1 MTEKAIKKKPKI
13 DEKRWAEI
21 VRRFVVGGESASAL
35 ARELGVT
42 EGAIRKRAGTKRYEA
57 KEVANQILTAH
68 ENYSRLPESTKNLV
82 DDMVAILRGVSS
94 NLASAAMAGTATSA
108 RLAAIANKQAL
119 KVDENNPMGT
129 AEELQAIGAL
139 TKLSNESAQIGVAL
153 LNANK
158 ETMKQSAEQQ
168 EPQPIA
174 VTIQVQ
180 DARKHA

>member
-1 MTEKAIKKKPKI
+1 MTDKPTKKKPKI

-108 RLAAIANKQAL
+108 RLAAIANKQAQ
-119 KVDENNPMGT
+119 KIDESNPMDT

-139 TKLSNESAQIGVAL
+139 TKLSNEAAQIGVAL

-158 ETMKQSAEQQ
+158 EKLGEAEKGSETPTQRK
-168 EPQPIA
+168 ISIT
-174 VTIQVQ
+174 VR
-180 DARKHA
+180 DASR

>member
-35 ARELGVT
+35 AREIGVSET
-42 EGAIRKRAGTKRYEA
+42 AVRKRASSKRF
-57 KEVANQILTAH
+57 EVKSLANQIVAVDNKYLELDRGSKELVDEMVVALKAISGNLTA
-68 ENYSRLPESTKNLV
+68 
-82 DDMVAILRGVSS
+82 
-94 NLASAAMAGTATSA
+94 AAMAGTATSA
-108 RLAAIANKQAL
+108 RLAAIANKQAA